1 MTSETWVNTGWT
13 CGWSYILEELGRIA
27 SLEYPAL
34 TPSQEREADL
44 AARKSPASTASIPPE
59 SEASTMP
66 GPRISLPRPAAL
78 RPNNLPRCT
87 PTPLR
92 PFSNSGP
99 PLGAWTGR
107 TPDEHVVNRTE
118 EKDVQS
124 KPSHQGMREKDQG
137 DSHARG
143 ISEKGGEDNK
153 KAEQEKPAAPRP
165 VIGMNDERGGKG
177 H

>member
-1 MTSETWVNTGWT
+1 MTSETGVESECA
-13 CGWSYILEELGRIA
+13 CGLSSILNDLGRLA
-27 SLEYPAL
+27 SLEYPIYS
-34 TPSQEREADL
+34 PSLET
-44 AARKSPASTASIPPE
+44 SINSNTGASVE
-59 SEASTMP
+59 STE
-66 GPRISLPRPAAL
+66 
-78 RPNNLPRCT
+78 
-87 PTPLR
+87 PTPLEYAAYTMPVPRLPFPPTAALKHNLCRTTQALCR

-107 TPDEHVVNRTE
+107 RPDEHAVNRTD

-137 DSHARG
+137 ESNSRG
-143 ISEKGGEDNK
+143 ISEEGGEDNK
-153 KAEQEKPAAPRP
+153 KAEQEKPDAPRP